1 MIRNMLFVFLLIPS
15 CNGFSRSTVCN
26 MDGQGSSKEGQ
37 ALDTYIFLEEDEC
50 EYEDAYVFNDIALS
64 RCQLWYSSV
73 MLASENPE
81 TVILDLYNWVD
92 QYNQLPFI
100 IGTLGKL
107 AVDKL
112 QKMWKQG
119 KQVFGKADEIF
130 REGPDALD
138 LIRASCRSVPPQ
150 YKQVCLNMVLELV
163 DMLFQIRPQ
172 KYGELV
178 KRLTDLEQSIS
189 TEVKKGNPSY
199 NEELAYLKKLLM
211 EHFNELD
218 KDTFYS
224 KFYAGHIVYLQNIH
238 ALLPLVVCAGT
249 SAVKNGFVNF
259 LENRG
264 KKIEFEW
271 LC

>member
-26 MDGQGSSKEGQ
+26 MDGQGSSEEGQ
-37 ALDTYIFLEEDEC
+37 ALDAYIFLKEDEF
-50 EYEDAYVFNDIALS
+50 EDAYVFNDIALS

-73 MLASENPE
+73 MLDSENPE

-92 QYNQLPFI
+92 QYSQLPF

-112 QKMWKQG
+112 QKVWKQG
-119 KQVFGKADEIF
+119 KQVFGKVDEIF
-130 REGPDALD
+130 GKDSDALV
-138 LIRASCRSVPPQ
+138 LIRASCRKIPELR
-150 YKQVCLNMVLELV
+150 KQACLNMVLELV

-178 KRLTDLEQSIS
+178 ERLTELEQSIS

-211 EHFNELD
+211 EHFNELN

-259 LENRG
+259 LKNRG